1 MGGTNCMRDTFDKE
15 LNKLHVLFAE
25 MGMMVNEAIL
35 HSVKAFSD
43 HDNKLARKVI
53 VQDKRINEC
62 ENELEKLTLELIAL
76 YQPVTSD
83 LRDVITV
90 LKASSDIERIGDH
103 AVSISRATINMKG
116 THRIPEI
123 EVEIAKMGH
132 MACTMVEN
140 VLDAYIKNDEEKA
153 YRIAAADQ
161 KLDDALENIRK
172 KCIETMQKDP
182 KTVISGSNYT
192 LVATYLERIGDYVT
206 NVCEWVVFLKRG
218 KIVELN
224 PGNKEER

>member
-1 MGGTNCMRDTFDKE
+1 MRDTFERE
-15 LNKLHVLFAE
+15 LNKLHVLFAD
-25 MGMMVNEAIL
+25 MGMMVNEAIS

-43 HDNKLARKVI
+43 HDNKLAHEVI
-53 VQDKRINEC
+53 LKDKKINEC

-103 AVSISRATINMKG
+103 AVSISRATIKMKG
-116 THRIPEI
+116 TQRIPEI
-123 EVEIAKMGH
+123 EVEIAKMGKL
-132 MACTMVEN
+132 ACTMVEN
-140 VLDAYIKNDEEKA
+140 VLDAYIKSDEENA
-153 YRIAAADQ
+153 YRVADDDQ
-161 KLDDALENIRK
+161 KLDDALERIRN
-172 KCIETMQKDP
+172 KCIKFMQNDPETI
-182 KTVISGSNYT
+182 VSGSYYT

-206 NVCEWVVFLKRG
+206 NVCEWVIFLKKG

-224 PGNKEER
+224 PSNKDER